1 MRLWRGRPPG
11 VMITALVLG
20 LAGAAPAPAIEARI
34 FPFAALDGWDSEDHA
49 EAFGVFLNICP
60 DLDRAEWDSVCA
72 FARTRPDPR
81 LFFET
86 FFRPVRIGPEDDTA
100 LFTAY
105 FEPELPASR
114 TPNSTYRFPVY
125 RTPPDLRPGT
135 PFLTRAEIEN
145 TGELAGRGLEIAWLR
160 DPVDL
165 YYLQVQGS
173 GRLRF
178 DDGSVL
184 RLGYGGQNGHPRRPV
199 AQEMVR
205 RGLLSIHRASAPVI
219 RNWVRDNPGT
229 GRALL
234 QHDPSYVFFRVLRDQ
249 SAAPGPRGA
258 MNRALVPG
266 RSIAVDPAFTP
277 LGAPVWVEKDGASPL
292 RRLMFA
298 QDTGGAIKGPQ
309 RADIFIG
316 TGTAAGSE
324 AGAIRDPGRM
334 VVLLPIEQAFTLALG
349 D

>member
-1 MRLWRGRPPG
+1 MCAADYLRR
-11 VMITALVLG
+11 AG
-20 LAGAAPAPAIEARI
+20 LAVAAALYLGSPAAAIEARI
-34 FPFAALDGWDSEDHA
+34 FPFSALDGWQAEDHA
-49 EAFGVFLNICP
+49 EALSVFQQICR
-60 DLDRAEWDSVCA
+60 DLDAPEWGAVCA
-72 FARTRPDPR
+72 FARTDPDPR
-81 LFFET
+81 LYFET
-86 FFRPVRIGPEDDTA
+86 FFRPVLIGPEADSA

-105 FEPELPASR
+105 FEPELPAARAPS
-114 TPNSTYRFPVY
+114 PLYRYPVY
-125 RTPPDLRPGT
+125 RAPPELQPGQ

-145 TGELAGRGLEIAWLR
+145 SGQMVGRGLEIAWLR

-178 DDGSVL
+178 ADGSVL

-205 RGLLSIHRASAPVI
+205 RGIVAPHRASANVI
-219 RNWVRDNPGT
+219 RSWVMSNPGA
-229 GRALL
+229 GRTLL

-249 SAAPGPRGA
+249 STAPGPRGA

-277 LGAPVWVEKDGASPL
+277 LGAPVWVEKDGAAPL

-316 TGTAAGSE
+316 TGAEAGSA

-334 VVLLPIEQAFTLALG
+334 VVLLPIEQAFVLALG
-349 D
+349 E

>member
-1 MRLWRGRPPG
+1 MRGRRG
-11 VMITALVLG
+11 ICALM
-20 LAGAAPAPAIEARI
+20 LAAALSLSASPAARAIEARI
-34 FPFAALDGWDSEDHA
+34 FPFSALDGWDRENHA
-49 EAFGVFLNICP
+49 EAFDIFLQICP
-60 DLDRAEWDSVCA
+60 DLDKAEWDAVCA

-81 LFFET
+81 MFFET
-86 FFRPVRIGPEDDTA
+86 FFRPVRIGPDDEAA

-114 TPNSTYRFPVY
+114 WPNSTYRYPLY
-125 RTPPDLRPGT
+125 RLPPELRPGA
-135 PFLTRAEIEN
+135 PFLTRAEIDMS
-145 TGELAGRGLEIAWLR
+145 GALAGRGLEIAWLR

-165 YYLQVQGS
+165 YYLQIQGS

-178 DDGSVL
+178 PDGQVL
-184 RLGYGGQNGHPRRPV
+184 RLGYGGQNGHPRRSV

-205 RGLLSIHRASAPVI
+205 RGIVPGHRASAPVI
-219 RNWVRDNPGT
+219 RNWVRANPAQ
-229 GRALL
+229 GRAMLH
-234 QHDPSYVFFRVLRDQ
+234 HDPSYVFFRVLEDQ
-249 SAAPGPRGA
+249 SRAPGPRGA

-277 LGAPVWVEKDGASPL
+277 LGAPVWVEKDGAAPL

-316 TGTAAGSE
+316 TGDAAGSQ

-334 VVLLPIEQAFTLALG
+334 VVLLPIERAFVLALG
-349 D
+349 E

>member
-1 MRLWRGRPPG
+1 ML
-11 VMITALVLG
+11 AAG
-20 LAGAAPAPAIEARI
+20 LALFASLPAGAIEARI
-34 FPFAALDGWDSEDHA
+34 IPFAALDGWDQENHA
-49 EAFGVFLNICP
+49 DAFDVFLQICP
-60 DLDRAEWDSVCA
+60 DLDREEWEAVCA
-72 FARTRPDPR
+72 FAQTKPEPR

-86 FFRPVRIGPEDDTA
+86 FFRPVMIGDDDASA

-105 FEPELPASR
+105 FEPELTASR
-114 TPNSTYRFPVY
+114 TPSATYRFPVY
-125 RTPPDLRPGT
+125 RTPPDLRPGQ

-145 TGELAGRGLEIAWLR
+145 SGVLSGRGLEIAWLR

-178 DDGSVL
+178 ADGAVL

-205 RGLLSIHRASAPVI
+205 QGHLSVHRASAPVI
-219 RNWVRDNPGT
+219 RNWVRANPWQ
-229 GRALL
+229 GRDLL
-234 QHDPSYVFFRVLRDQ
+234 QHDLSYVFFRVLADQ
-249 SAAPGPRGA
+249 SLTPGPRGA

-277 LGAPVWVEKDGASPL
+277 LGAPVWVEKDGAAPL

-316 TGTAAGSE
+316 TGDAAGSE

-334 VVLLPIEQAFTLALG
+334 VVLLPIEQAFVLALG
-349 D
+349 E

>member
-1 MRLWRGRPPG
+1 M
-11 VMITALVLG
+11 
-20 LAGAAPAPAIEARI
+20 GAASFLRRAALALAVILPHAGPAAAIDARI
-34 FPFAALDGWDSEDHA
+34 FPFSALDGWRSENHA
-49 EAFGVFLNICP
+49 EALSVFLQICP
-60 DLDRAEWDSVCA
+60 DLDVAEWGSVCA
-72 FARTRPDPR
+72 FALSDPDPR

-86 FFRPVRIGPEDDTA
+86 FFRPVLIGPEDEGA

-105 FEPELPASR
+105 FEPELSASR
-114 TPNSTYRFPVY
+114 VPTALYRHPVY
-125 RTPPDLRPGT
+125 RAPPELNAGR
-135 PFLTRAEIEN
+135 PFLSRAEIEN
-145 TGELAGRGLEIAWLR
+145 LPMLAGRGLEIAWLR

-178 DDGSVL
+178 SDGSVL

-205 RGLLSIHRASAPVI
+205 RGILSRHRASAAVI
-219 RNWVRDNPGT
+219 RNWVRANPED

-234 QHDPSYVFFRVLRDQ
+234 QHDPSYVLFRVLRDQ

-277 LGAPVWVEKDGASPL
+277 LGAPVWVEKDGAAPL

-316 TGTAAGSE
+316 TGDDAGSR

-334 VVLLPIEQAFTLALG
+334 VVLLPIEQAFVLALG
-349 D
+349 E

>member
-1 MRLWRGRPPG
+1 MRRRAGLR
-11 VMITALVLG
+11 ALGALALAVVLAFG
-20 LAGAAPAPAIEARI
+20 GAPAQAIEARI
-34 FPFAALDGWDSEDHA
+34 FPFTALDGWEGEDHG
-49 EAFGVFLNICP
+49 EAFDVFLRICP
-60 DLDRAEWDSVCA
+60 DLNRGEWGAVCA
-72 FARTRPDPR
+72 FARSDPDPR
-81 LFFET
+81 MFFET
-86 FFRPVRIGPEDDTA
+86 FFRPVLIGPEDDDA

-114 TPNSTYRFPVY
+114 VPDGRHRWPVY
-125 RTPPDLRPGT
+125 RTPPELRPGT

-145 TGELAGRGLEIAWLR
+145 TGALSGRGLEIAWLR

-165 YYLQVQGS
+165 YYLQIQGS

-178 DDGSVL
+178 ADGSVL
-184 RLGYGGQNGHPRRPV
+184 RLGYGGQNGHPRRLV

-205 RGLLSIHRASAPVI
+205 RGIVPAHRASAPVI
-219 RNWVRDNPGT
+219 RNWVQQNPGA

-249 SAAPGPRGA
+249 STAPGPRGA

-277 LGAPVWVEKDGASPL
+277 LGAPVWVEKDGDSPL

-298 QDTGGAIKGPQ
+298 QDTGGAIRGPQ

-316 TGTAAGSE
+316 TGDAAGSA
-324 AGAIRDPGRM
+324 AGRIRDPGRM
-334 VVLLPIEQAFTLALG
+334 VVLLPIEQAFTLAL
-349 D
+349 DD

>member
-1 MRLWRGRPPG
+1 MRGRRG
-11 VMITALVLG
+11 MGALMLAAG
-20 LAGAAPAPAIEARI
+20 LALSAAQPAAAIDARI
-34 FPFAALDGWDSEDHA
+34 HPFSALDGWEHENHA
-49 EAFGVFLNICP
+49 EALALFQQICP
-60 DLDRAEWDSVCA
+60 DLDKGDWASVCA
-72 FARTRPDPR
+72 FARTGPEPR

-86 FFRPVRIGPEDDTA
+86 FFRPVEIGPDDESA

-105 FEPELPASR
+105 FEPELSASR

-125 RTPPDLRPGT
+125 RTPPELRPGQ
-135 PFLTRAEIEN
+135 PFLTRADIEN
-145 TGELAGRGLEIAWLR
+145 TGALSGRGLEIAWLR

-165 YYLQVQGS
+165 YYLQIQGS

-178 DDGSVL
+178 ADGGVL
-184 RLGYGGQNGHPRRPV
+184 RLGYGGQNGHPRRSV

-205 RGLLSIHRASAPVI
+205 RGILAAHRASAPVI
-219 RNWVRDNPGT
+219 ANWVRENPWQ
-229 GRALL
+229 GRGML
-234 QHDPSYVFFRVLRDQ
+234 QHDPSYVFFRVLPDQ
-249 SAAPGPRGA
+249 SQTPGPRGA
-258 MNRALVPG
+258 MNRPLVPG

-277 LGAPVWVEKDGASPL
+277 LGAPVWVEKDGAEPL

-316 TGTAAGSE
+316 TGDTAGSQ

-334 VVLLPIEQAFTLALG
+334 VVLLPIEQAFVLALG

>member
-1 MRLWRGRPPG
+1 MGAATFLRR
-11 VMITALVLG
+11 VALVLAAV
-20 LAGAAPAPAIEARI
+20 LPQAGPVVAIEARI
-34 FPFAALDGWDSEDHA
+34 FPFSALDGWKAEDHA
-49 EAFGVFLNICP
+49 EALSVFLRICP
-60 DLDRAEWDSVCA
+60 DLDAPEWGSVCA
-72 FARTRPDPR
+72 FARTNPDPR

-86 FFRPVRIGPEDDTA
+86 FFRPVLIGPEEHAA

-114 TPNSTYRFPVY
+114 VPTAIYRHPVY
-125 RTPPDLRPGT
+125 RAPPELNAERPS
-135 PFLTRAEIEN
+135 LSRAEIE
-145 TGELAGRGLEIAWLR
+145 TTSRLLGRGLEIAWLR

-178 DDGSVL
+178 ADGSVL

-205 RGLLSIHRASAPVI
+205 QGILSRHSASAAVI
-219 RNWVRDNPGT
+219 RNWVRANPED

-234 QHDPSYVFFRVLRDQ
+234 QRDPSYVFFRVLRDQ

-277 LGAPVWVEKDGASPL
+277 LGAPVWVEKDGAAPL

-316 TGTAAGSE
+316 TGDDAGSR
-324 AGAIRDPGRM
+324 AGTIRDPGRM
-334 VVLLPIEQAFTLALG
+334 VVLLPIEQAFVLALG